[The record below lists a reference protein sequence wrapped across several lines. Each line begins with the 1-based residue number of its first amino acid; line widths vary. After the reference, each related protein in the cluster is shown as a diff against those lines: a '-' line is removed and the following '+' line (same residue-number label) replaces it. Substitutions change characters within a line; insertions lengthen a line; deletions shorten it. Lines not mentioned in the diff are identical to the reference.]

1 MRCTS
6 CTHDGTRC
14 SNHVNIVL
22 RNIPKKIQKDLHG
35 VLVHRCN
42 DKTVCCQICTT
53 HAKEAFRF
61 KYGPMLMEKGV
72 DVANMAFTTMMEMMT
87 CKMFELDS
95 STCEEF
101 HSGSQ
106 GVADRWGFS
115 SLG

>member
-1 MRCTS
+1 
-6 CTHDGTRC
+6 
-14 SNHVNIVL
+14 
-22 RNIPKKIQKDLHG
+22 
-35 VLVHRCN
+35 
-42 DKTVCCQICTT
+42 
-53 HAKEAFRF
+53 
-61 KYGPMLMEKGV
+61 MEKGV